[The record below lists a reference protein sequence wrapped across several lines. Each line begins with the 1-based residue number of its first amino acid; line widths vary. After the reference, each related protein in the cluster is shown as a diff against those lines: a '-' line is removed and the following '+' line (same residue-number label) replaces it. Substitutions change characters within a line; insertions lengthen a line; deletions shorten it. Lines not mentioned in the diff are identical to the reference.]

1 MNFLR
6 PHLRALVP
14 AALRRRLR
22 DGLES
27 VRWRFPPP
35 PRALPQYGLSA
46 TQVYPQ
52 GKNFD
57 LVMER
62 AVAGKLEGLGLSA
75 RTPVASIGTCFAEEF
90 AQFMQAGGMNYVRT
104 EPDALCSSASWGRVY
119 TIPNLLQIVR
129 YSSEPDFP
137 LVLER
142 SEDGYFDPL
151 RDHAPL
157 PSASEAEAQDAVRR
171 HREASR
177 KAFAECEVAVI
188 TVGQNEAWI
197 DCASGGVWGRMPP
210 KEILEPRRQS
220 FEVREFSLSENR
232 MALEQALDALKRAN
246 PGLRFLLTVSPVP
259 SFASFTDSDV
269 VSRSFANKCL
279 LRAVVDEAVAA
290 RRGQAFYFPS
300 FEMVLCCNPTSFRAD
315 NRHVKYGSVER
326 IFGLLQRTTG
336 LAGPRAKG

>member
-1 MNFLR
+1 
-6 PHLRALVP
+6 
-14 AALRRRLR
+14 
-22 DGLES
+22 
-27 VRWRFPPP
+27 
-35 PRALPQYGLSA
+35 
-46 TQVYPQ
+46 
-52 GKNFD
+52 
-57 LVMER
+57 
-62 AVAGKLEGLGLSA
+62 
-75 RTPVASIGTCFAEEF
+75 
-90 AQFMQAGGMNYVRT
+90 
-104 EPDALCSSASWGRVY
+104 
-119 TIPNLLQIVR
+119 
-129 YSSEPDFP
+129 
-137 LVLER
+137 
-142 SEDGYFDPL
+142 
-151 RDHAPL
+151 
-157 PSASEAEAQDAVRR
+157 
-171 HREASR
+171 
-177 KAFAECEVAVI
+177 
-188 TVGQNEAWI
+188 
-197 DCASGGVWGRMPP
+197 MPP